1 MGRAVSISRHL
12 WPWAISAAAVLHVT
26 PALAQR
32 AGDNVTTQS
41 GDAFGRAVGNEK
53 SGLYN
58 SDDVRGF
65 NPVDAGNVRIEGLY
79 FDQIDKVSTRL
90 VDGST
95 IRVGPAALGYPF
107 PAPTGLVDYS
117 LTQPRSAT
125 SYSLQVDTG
134 STTAVGPGSSL
145 EIKQP
150 FAGGR
155 WGVSGGV
162 GFRNA
167 QRSEGGVSLVR
178 TAGLTLAY
186 RPAADTEVL
195 VFGGDFL
202 NRSDEAHP
210 TLYLAGTA
218 GAPRVQRGLDLSQP
232 WTARSSD
239 TWLWGTIVKLPVGS
253 FRLESGVFY
262 TRRSSHRSYA
272 DLLTGVLPDGT
283 AAGHKIVAEAGAL
296 DSSLSG
302 EVRLVREWSGL
313 GAHQRLI
320 ASLRGRSKERLF
332 GGSQSFQLGATSLA
346 ARDPRLE
353 PTYVFGAKNQD
364 RVKQWTAG
372 LAYNLM
378 TPGGFTFDFNLA
390 RSRYRKA
397 VDFADPALADP
408 RTADDPT
415 LWSVALSRRLASWVT
430 LYAGLTHGQEEALIA
445 PDIAVNRS
453 EAPPAIHTRQ
463 IEAGAKLALTS
474 RMTLIAGAFT
484 ITKPYYNLDP
494 ALRYRQLGTLENRG
508 LELSLTGQIAPGL
521 TVVGGTLLL
530 DPRISGEVVD
540 AGQIGPRPVG
550 QVRRRS
556 VLNLDWRTA
565 GGKGPLSFDLALES
579 LSSRT
584 GNAANTLNAPARTTL
599 NLGARYRFHMA
610 GGSFL
615 VRPILINATN
625 NYGWNVST
633 SGGWTYT
640 QPRAALVQ
648 VIADF

>member
-1 MGRAVSISRHL
+1 MGQAVKISRQL
-12 WPWAISAAAVLHVT
+12 WRLALSAATVLHGSA
-26 PALAQR
+26 ALAQR

-41 GDAFGRAVGNEK
+41 GDAFGRSVGNEK

-90 VDGST
+90 VDGSA

-117 LTQPRSAT
+117 LTQPRAVT

-134 STTAVGPGSSL
+134 STSSVGPGSSL
-145 EIKQP
+145 EFKQP
-150 FAGGR
+150 FGGGR
-155 WGVSGGV
+155 WGVSGGM
-162 GFRNA
+162 GFRNMH
-167 QRSEGGVSLVR
+167 RSEGGVGLVR
-178 TAGLTLAY
+178 TVGATLAF
-186 RPAADTEVL
+186 RPAPDTEVL
-195 VFGGDFL
+195 MFGGDFL
-202 NRSDEAHP
+202 YRSDEAHP
-210 TLYLAGTA
+210 TLFLAGTA
-218 GAPRVQRGLDLSQP
+218 GAPRLQRGLDLSQP
-232 WTARSSD
+232 WTGRSSD
-239 TWLWGTIVKLPVGS
+239 TWLLGTIAKLPVGS
-253 FRLESGVFY
+253 FRLETGVFY
-262 TRRSSHRSYA
+262 TLRSNHRAYA

-283 AAGHKIVAEAGAL
+283 AAGHKIVAEVGSR

-302 EVRLVREWSGL
+302 ELRLVREWNGL
-313 GAHQRLI
+313 GAQQRLV
-320 ASLRGRSKERLF
+320 ASLRGRSKDRLF
-332 GGSQSFQLGATSLA
+332 GGSQSFQLGATNLA
-346 ARDPRLE
+346 ARDLRLE
-353 PTYVFGAKNQD
+353 PVYAFGAKNQD
-364 RVKQWTAG
+364 RVRQLTLG
-372 LAYNLM
+372 LAYNVA
-378 TPGGFTFDFNLA
+378 TPGGLTFDFDIA

-397 VDFADPALADP
+397 VDLADPALADP
-408 RTADDPT
+408 HTADDPT

-463 IEAGAKLALTS
+463 IEAGAKLALT
-474 RMTLIAGAFT
+474 RKLTLIAGAFT

-494 ALRYRQLGTLENRG
+494 ALRYRQLGSLENRG

-530 DPRISGEVVD
+530 DPRISGEGVD

-556 VLNLDWRTA
+556 VVNLDWRTA
-565 GGKGPLSFDLALES
+565 GGTGPLSFDLALES

-584 GNAANTLNAPARTTL
+584 GNAANTLNAPARTTV

-615 VRPILINATN
+615 LRPIVMNVTN

-640 QPRAALVQ
+640 QPRAVLVQ